1 VGEWKSDSSGN
12 ERQVAIGDIVAK
24 SERLL
29 AAFSQTSA
37 IGFAILDN
45 RLRYQ
50 AINNPLA
57 SINGIAPKAHLGFTV
72 RELFGELS
80 RKIAEPSYR
89 RVLRLGETS
98 RFEVKNAV
106 LPSRAESRYWALNTN
121 FPILDH
127 AGRIQQIGVVV
138 LEVTQQRK
146 LQVFL
151 HKLAGEL
158 RRKRTREAFWFA
170 AELQDSVDQYHQ
182 ALAISLEHL
191 ARCTADDELL
201 AESIVTLD
209 QRIITMGKLVSEV
222 ARYFPIVQ

>member
-12 ERQVAIGDIVAK
+12 ERQVAIGDIATN

-29 AAFSQTSA
+29 DAFSQTSA
-37 IGFAILDN
+37 IGFAILDD

-57 SINGIAPKAHLGFTV
+57 SINGIAPKEHLGFTV
-72 RELFGELS
+72 RELFGEVS
-80 RKIAEPSYR
+80 RKTAEPSYH
-89 RVLRLGETS
+89 RVLQLGETS
-98 RFEVKNAV
+98 HFEVKNAV
-106 LPSRAESRYWALNTN
+106 LPRRAGSRYWALNTN

-170 AELQDSVDQYHQ
+170 AELQDSVDQYHK
-182 ALAISLEHL
+182 ALAVSLEHL
-191 ARCTADDELL
+191 ARCTADDELS
-201 AESIVTLD
+201 ESIVMLD

-222 ARYFPIVQ
+222 ARHFPIVQ

>member
-1 VGEWKSDSSGN
+1 MGEWKSDSSGN
-12 ERQVAIGDIVAK
+12 EHQDAIGDIVAN

-29 AAFSQTSA
+29 QAFSRTSA

-57 SINGIAPKAHLGFTV
+57 SINGIAPKAHLGFSV

-80 RKIAEPSYR
+80 RKTAEPSYR

-98 RFEVKNAV
+98 HFEVKNAV
-106 LPSRAESRYWALNTN
+106 LPRRAGSRYWALNTN
-121 FPILDH
+121 FPIVDH

-151 HKLAGEL
+151 RKLAGEL
-158 RRKRTREAFWFA
+158 RRKRTPEIFWFA
-170 AELQDSVDQYHQ
+170 GELQDCIDQYHK
-182 ALAISLEHL
+182 ALSISLEHL
-191 ARCTADDELL
+191 ARFTADDKL

-222 ARYFPIVQ
+222 AGYFPIDQ